1 MVRADAVADVDPHAA
16 PADDD
21 DQVIALREAQRG
33 IQSIERAAAVL
44 SLFDQDTRAL
54 SPTLVAERL
63 GLNRTTAHRYLQSL
77 QASGFLNPAYGPGPL
92 VDQLSALVSGR
103 QQILSLAP
111 TVMRQL
117 SDRTGLT
124 AVLSFLGRSGAVV
137 SHVEEANAGT
147 IVLTVRVGTAL
158 ELKAAQSRVLLAFQS
173 DPGVVSRLHAGLTA
187 AQFRQEQAE
196 LALARRDRLAWGDL
210 GRVGLASVAAPIFG
224 SRDIQAAMAVI
235 GTTTM
240 LPPTERSSE
249 RVGML
254 KDAAERLSTMVTS

>member
-1 MVRADAVADVDPHAA
+1 MTDPVANPGEDGERVIPLPDVD
-16 PADDD
+16 
-21 DQVIALREAQRG
+21 RG
-33 IQSIERAAAVL
+33 AIQSIERAAMVL
-44 SLFDQDTRAL
+44 ALFDQNTRSL
-54 SPTLVAERL
+54 SPALVSERL

-77 QASGFLNPAYGPGPL
+77 QASGFLGPNYGPGPL

-103 QQILSLAP
+103 QQILALAP

-137 SHVEEANAGT
+137 GLVEEAGAGT
-147 IVLTVRVGTAL
+147 IVLTVRVGTVL

-173 DPGVVSRLHAGLTA
+173 DPGVVTRLHADLSPA
-187 AQFRQEQAE
+187 EAREENAE
-196 LALARRDRLAWGDL
+196 LALVRRTGVAWGDL

-224 SRDIQAAMAVI
+224 DHDVQAAMALL

-240 LPPTERSSE
+240 LPPSERSAE
-249 RVGML
+249 RVTLL
-254 KDAAERLSTMVTS
+254 KDAADQLSTIVNG